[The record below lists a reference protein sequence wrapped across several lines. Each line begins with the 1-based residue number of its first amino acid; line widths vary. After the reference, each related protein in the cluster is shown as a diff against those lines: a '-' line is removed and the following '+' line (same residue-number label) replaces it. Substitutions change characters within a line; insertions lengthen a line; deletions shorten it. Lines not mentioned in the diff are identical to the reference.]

1 MLLLLLRFLAVDV
14 VVVVVVVIVVV
25 SILVAMVSKVHS
37 AVVLHLVLVLSGRSC
52 LVVDGNVSSSP
63 LEISAIDVPQSYDV
77 ERMLLLLLLWMMMM
91 MIHRGSVMMKVAS

>member
-1 MLLLLLRFLAVDV
+1 MLLLLQRFLA
-14 VVVVVVVIVVV
+14 VVVVVIVVV
-25 SILVAMVSKVHS
+25 SILVAVVSKVHS
-37 AVVLHLVLVLSGRSC
+37 VLVLHLVLVLSGLSC

-91 MIHRGSVMMKVAS
+91 LILRGYVMMRVAS